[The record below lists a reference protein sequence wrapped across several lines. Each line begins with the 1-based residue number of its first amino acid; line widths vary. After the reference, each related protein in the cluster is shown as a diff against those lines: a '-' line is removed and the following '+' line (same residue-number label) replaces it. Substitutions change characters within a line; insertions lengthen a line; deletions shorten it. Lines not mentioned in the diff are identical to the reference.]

1 MSVQN
6 SKKEKNQ
13 YYNISESDL
22 KNGIIRVKPLKDGR
36 NVYVLE
42 YGENKS
48 DIAVIAL
55 ATIDTS
61 KDNMKTRENLKKVI
75 LSLKSNPNMRDLAR
89 LNDIEDTYSKKGFEW
104 TPEGKKILS
113 QEIDK
118 VMEQSIP
125 KTVNVKYNPVG
136 KAELEYIDVNDS
148 EIEMHKNFV
157 KLESVLNGMSKTDLK
172 IFSVGKNIFFKMV
185 GMNSKHIPENY
196 EEAKEW
202 LAQDDF
208 SEIEMINFMK
218 ENNPEEYREVFELK
232 EAALIREKWKNVKAI
247 EDGKDVMPS
256 EDLISYLQYNQIVD
270 DYILENGDQD
280 KNNIKDKNIKK
291 VQDDLNILIENYDI
305 QEERLFMKEVSK
317 LLPIADIMKTRM
329 FNENEQ
335 EINYFLNT
343 MQQSGFEIGYSKIA
357 DNDFIKQNEKLNF
370 EKDER
375 E

>member
-1 MSVQN
+1 MSVPN
-6 SKKEKNQ
+6 SKKERNQ

-22 KNGIIRVKPLKDGR
+22 KNGVIRVKPLKDGR

-42 YGENKS
+42 YGENKN

-89 LNDIEDTYSKKGFEW
+89 LNDIEDTYSQKGFEW
-104 TPEGKKILS
+104 TPEGREILS

-118 VMEQSIP
+118 VMGQSIP

-136 KAELEYIDVNDS
+136 KAELEYLDVNDS

-172 IFSVGKNIFFKMV
+172 IFNVGKNIFFKMV
-185 GMNSKHIPENY
+185 EMNSKHIPENY

-202 LAQDDF
+202 LAKNDF

-280 KNNIKDKNIKK
+280 EKNIKN

-370 EKDER
+370 EEDER